1 MSFELRKFINKILKE
16 AVEPVL
22 DNLNDN
28 FKSWFGSSKVSSG
41 GVPIVVYH
49 GTSKKFSK
57 FNIKK
62 SVQPIIWFTSNKSA
76 IEAGEVGAAG
86 SGHIMELYASIQ
98 NPAGWEEYEKYG
110 LGQLKGLGYDGA
122 ILPDGSGNFDGFVFE
137 PNQLKSVKNK
147 GEWNSSDKN
156 IYKEDAQNKE
166 HNKPYKF
173 YMLCDKL
180 CNLKGVEVKNKMVAD
195 AKPITKEKF
204 VENCAYSEE
213 MMEYE
218 GYMLDD
224 PSHGFYESNVQGAPC
239 MYMQY
244 AGFEFIFLK
253 GIPGGNEY
261 WLDDSGNTIEENADM
276 TDYKK
281 WKRKNVTYRGISSDS
296 TLDVANGSS
305 ARFGRGLYMV
315 PLSNKAMAK
324 GYGTV
329 YYVVNGKP
337 KNPMVFR
344 DANIAE
350 IWIQQNL
357 IFKKYKDARE
367 FEANTS
373 IEQEMLKL
381 GYDGIEIKGREIVNF
396 TPENVKYYLND
407 NQLIQHYE
415 YYVEGKNEL
424 RDIIKNTIEESFV
437 LQNIVDANIEKINT
451 VLSKNGIEGGFLN
464 KQQVLELKKEIE
476 SNYLPPGVVRFGNAN
491 KDIRTNLFNYDN
503 PVASK
508 NLNGIDL
515 RVAVGLI
522 RKDQKTGL
530 NKKSYLLYADGNI
543 IGEFY
548 SVNDIKRVINFI
560 EKHLLK
566 KVDTV
571 NEAVIDEEYPQHF
584 DMNYFKALKT
594 FKQRIQYCQSNLQRL
609 AAGSSRIVYKID
621 DEKVLKLAKN
631 GKGIAQ
637 NEVEIDKSSEP
648 YLDGVVAKTFD
659 HDEDN
664 LWVEMELAKPINE
677 SEFKRITGFEFKD
690 YVAAMH
696 NAAKEA
702 GQDLGYKMSVDPKI
716 EQALWNDQDFAYS
729 MLDFVG
735 SHNMPIGDLTVLS
748 SYGVVKR
755 NGHDVIVL
763 VDYGFTEDVYNTH
776 YSRKKVGIREMKQV
790 NGEWV
795 YSGRDVNNHIKSI
808 TPDSSD
814 LPFYFMKN
822 LIAPRKFKIQTIS
835 LIDLLNTDK
844 SFKEYYESFK
854 KDNIGRYDSDIEN
867 GEGPHEDEL
876 YNEPVVVDGELLD
889 GYNRCSV
896 RLRNGET
903 EVEAFVA
910 LPKKE
915 SKKIEEGWKEN
926 LVVALSLFTS
936 VALGQQKPVDNGV
949 KQNTEQT
956 QSFQV
961 HSAILG
967 YLDLY
972 SRDMVD
978 AAKDKFQMATA
989 IKEVRVYCENMRD
1002 GKPVKNLSLPAK
1014 ALFKTV
1020 SEQLKKVNNIDYYVN
1035 QGKGIHR

>member
-1 MSFELRKFINKILKE
+1 MSFELRSFITKIIKE
-16 AVEPVL
+16 SVEPVL

-28 FKSWFGSSKVSSG
+28 FKNWFGSSKVSSG

-98 NPAGWEEYEKYG
+98 NPAGWAEYEKYG

-122 ILPDGSGNFDGFVFE
+122 ILKSGDGHFDGFVFE
-137 PNQLKSVKNK
+137 SSQLKSVKNK
-147 GEWNSSDKN
+147 GEWDPSNKN
-156 IYKEDAQNKE
+156 IYKENNSKNE
-166 HNKPYKF
+166 ESKPYKF

-180 CNLKGVEVKNKMVAD
+180 CNTQGVEVKNKMVAD
-195 AKPITKEKF
+195 AKPISKKEF
-204 VENCAYSEE
+204 VSNCAYATQ
-213 MMEYE
+213 MMSYE
-218 GYMLDD
+218 GDMLDD
-224 PSHGFYESNVQGAPC
+224 PSHGFYISNVNGVPC

-253 GIPGGNEY
+253 DAPGGQEY
-261 WLDDSGNTIEENADM
+261 WLDDPGFEPIEESSDM
-276 TDYKK
+276 TDYNK
-281 WKRKNVTYRGISSDS
+281 WKRKNVVYRGISSDS
-296 TLDVANGSS
+296 TLDVANGSG

-337 KNPMVFR
+337 KNPMVFK
-344 DANIAE
+344 DANLAE

-357 IFKKYKDARE
+357 IYNKYKDARE

-373 IEQEMLKL
+373 IEKEMLKL

-415 YYVEGKNEL
+415 HY
-424 RDIIKNTIEESFV
+424 IE
-437 LQNIVDANIEKINT
+437 
-451 VLSKNGIEGGFLN
+451 
-464 KQQVLELKKEIE
+464 
-476 SNYLPPGVVRFGNAN
+476 N
-491 KDIRTNLFNYDN
+491 KDTLKEFIAKTL
-503 PVASK
+503 SES
-508 NLNGIDL
+508 
-515 RVAVGLI
+515 LI
-522 RKDQKTGL
+522 G
-530 NKKSYLLYADGNI
+530 
-543 IGEFY
+543 
-548 SVNDIKRVINFI
+548 
-560 EKHLLK
+560 
-566 KVDTV
+566 
-571 NEAVIDEEYPQHF
+571 EEYPKHF

-594 FKQRIQYCQSNLQRL
+594 FKQRIQYCQDNLKRL
-609 AAGSSRIVYKID
+609 AAGSSRIVYQID

-637 NEVEIDKSSEP
+637 NDTEIDRGSGS
-648 YLDGVVAKTFD
+648 YFSDILAQVYDYDADG
-659 HDEDN
+659 
-664 LWVEMELAKPINE
+664 LWVEMELARKINAG
-677 SEFKRITGFEFKD
+677 EFRMRTGFDLNDVAKYLINFQDENNGKKARHFLQQPLVDRLDNDEFIQKLREF
-690 YVAAMH
+690 VAGTDAL
-696 NAAKEA
+696 A
-702 GQDLGYKMSVDPKI
+702 GDLGQI
-716 EQALWNDQDFAYS
+716 
-729 MLDFVG
+729 
-735 SHNMPIGDLTVLS
+735 S
-748 SYGVVKR
+748 SYGAVKR
-755 NGHDVIVL
+755 DGQEEIVL
-763 VDYGFTEDVYNTH
+763 VDFGITEAIYSTH
-776 YSRKKVGIREMKQV
+776 YAKSLREMKEV
-790 NGEWV
+790 NGEWI
-795 YSGRDVNNHIKSI
+795 YSGRDVNRHIKSI
-808 TPDSSD
+808 TPDPSD
-814 LPFYFMKN
+814 LPHFFMKI
-822 LIAPRKFKIQTIS
+822 IAKRNFKIQKIS
-835 LIDLLNTDK
+835 LIDLLNTDAD
-844 SFKEYYESFK
+844 FKEYYEAFK
-854 KDNIGRYDSDIEN
+854 KDGEGRYDADIEN
-867 GEGPHEDEL
+867 GEGPHEDDL
-876 YNEPVVVDGELLD
+876 FNEPVVVDGELLD

-915 SKKIEEGWKEN
+915 PKKIEEGWKEN
-926 LVVALSLFTS
+926 LAVALSLFTS
-936 VALGQQKPVDNGV
+936 VALGQSKPQVDTA
-949 KQNTEQT
+949 KQSTEQAT
-956 QSFQV
+956 NQSFQV

-1002 GKPVKNLSLPAK
+1002 GKPVNKLSLPAK

>member
-1 MSFELRKFINKILKE
+1 MSFELRKFINQILKE

-22 DNLNDN
+22 NNLNDN
-28 FKSWFGSSKVSSG
+28 FKAWFGSSKVSSG

-122 ILPDGSGNFDGFVFE
+122 ILSGKDGHFDGFVFE

-147 GEWNSSDKN
+147 GEWDSSNKN
-156 IYKEDAQNKE
+156 IFKE
-166 HNKPYKF
+166 
-173 YMLCDKL
+173 
-180 CNLKGVEVKNKMVAD
+180 
-195 AKPITKEKF
+195 
-204 VENCAYSEE
+204 EE
-213 MMEYE
+213 Y
-218 GYMLDD
+218 D
-224 PSHGFYESNVQGAPC
+224 PSMAE
-239 MYMQY
+239 
-244 AGFEFIFLK
+244 
-253 GIPGGNEY
+253 
-261 WLDDSGNTIEENADM
+261 
-276 TDYKK
+276 YKK

-315 PLSNKAMAK
+315 PLSNKTMAK

-367 FEANTS
+367 FKANTS

-415 YYVEGKNEL
+415 HYVESKNEL
-424 RDIIKNTIEESFV
+424 RDIVKNTIKESFV
-437 LQNIVDANIEKINT
+437 LQNVVAANIDKINS
-451 VLSKNGIEGGFLN
+451 VLNKNGIEGGFLN
-464 KQQVLELKKEIE
+464 KQQALDLKKEIE

-503 PVASK
+503 PVARK

-522 RKDQKTGL
+522 RKDTKTGM
-530 NKKSYLLYADGNI
+530 NKNSYLLYADGNI

-566 KVDTV
+566 KIDTV
-571 NEAVIDEEYPQHF
+571 NEIVIDEEYPQHF

-621 DEKVLKLAKN
+621 NDKVLKLAKN

-637 NEVEIDKSSEP
+637 NEVEIQYSNYYDIKDVLAQVFE
-648 YLDGVVAKTFD
+648 Y
-659 HDEDN
+659 DEDN
-664 LWVEMELAKPINE
+664 LWVEMELARPASKE
-677 SEFKRITGFEFKD
+677 DFERIVGFSFKD
-690 YVAAMH
+690 YCAAI
-696 NAAKEA
+696 NNYGNQVKAKGKPNYEM
-702 GQDLGYKMSVDPKI
+702 DVDPEIVKQMW
-716 EQALWNDQDFAYS
+716 EDEFVYS
-729 MLDFVG
+729 IFNFIRGYDL
-735 SHNMPIGDLTVLS
+735 PIGDLQRLN
-748 SYGVVKR
+748 SYGIVKR
-755 NGHDVIVL
+755 GGQDAIVL
-763 VDYGFTEDVYNTH
+763 VDFGLTEDVYSNH
-776 YSRKKVGIREMKQV
+776 YHKVSLREAKQI
-790 NGEWV
+790 NGDWIF
-795 YSGRDVNNHIKSI
+795 SGRDVNNHIRNI
-808 TPDSSD
+808 TPDSND
-814 LPFYFMKN
+814 LPDYFMKN
-822 LIAPRKFKIQTIS
+822 LIAHRSFKIQKIS
-835 LIDLLNTDK
+835 LIDLLNSDA
-844 SFKEYYESFK
+844 SFKEYYEAYQK
-854 KDNIGRYDSDIEN
+854 EGGRYDSDIEN
-867 GEGPHEDEL
+867 NEGPHEDDL
-876 YNEPVVVDGELLD
+876 HNEPVVVDGILLD

-896 RLRNGET
+896 RLANGET

-910 LPKKE
+910 LPEKK
-915 SKKIEEGWKEN
+915 KKIEEGWAQN
-926 LVVALSLFTS
+926 LIAALSLVTS
-936 VALGQQKPVDNGV
+936 IAMGQNKPIDNQV
-949 KQNTEQT
+949 KPNIEQS
-956 QSFQV
+956 QSAQV

-967 YLDLY
+967 YLDVY
-972 SRDMVD
+972 ARDIVNN
-978 AAKDKFQMATA
+978 ATDKFQTA
-989 IKEVRVYCENMRD
+989 KAVKEVRIYCQNMRD
-1002 GKPVKNLSLPAK
+1002 GKPGGNLSVAGK
-1014 ALFKTV
+1014 ALFKAV
-1020 SEQLKKVNNIDYYVN
+1020 SEQLKNADNIGYYVN
-1035 QGKGIHR
+1035 QGKGISR